1 MASLGKHFEVN
12 LNNLSASSK
21 YVFKGINYRIS
32 VLSDRLIRFEYSL
45 DGKFYDGATEIV
57 HNRKFNLEPK
67 IKVEQDQ
74 NYLVITSK
82 YFILQYA
89 KEKPFKGPSFAPDSN
104 LKVKLVNTDKIWY
117 PNHPEARNFKG
128 SAFSI
133 EDFLDKTVLSNGL
146 YSTDGFAMLDDSK
159 TMIIDKDGYLSLNNN
174 KRQDF
179 YLFMYK
185 RDFGLCLK
193 DYFTLTGIPPLVPRY
208 ALGIWWNRDLIYNE
222 NDIHR
227 LLELFKKHEIP
238 LSILL
243 LSEFWHNKD
252 KNNYD
257 LYKSGFTFN
266 KELFKNPQEL
276 IQYLHSNHVY
286 LGLNIDGSE
295 GINNLDDAYSK
306 MAEELNIQDGN
317 VIPFKVL
324 DKDFINSYFTYLI
337 NPLYELGVDFFWID
351 SKDEAITRV
360 LNYYHF
366 NDYKKFIDK
375 RGLILSRNSGKS
387 SHLYPVHY
395 SGETK
400 VGWNTLKYLPYFNS
414 TASNIG
420 LSWWSHDVGGFKN
433 GIEDSELYLRYI
445 ELSTFS
451 GIFRFSAKRGD
462 FYKREPWR
470 WDMVTYTIVK
480 DYCKLRHRLIPYLYT
495 EGYKYHKNYLPV
507 IEPLYYYYPELVDE
521 PAYKNEYYF
530 GTELLV
536 CPITKPKDQVMNRAV
551 EKIFLPKGIWYDFK
565 TGKKFIGNK
574 RHVSFYKDE
583 DYPVF
588 AKTGAIIPLAILDN
602 NNINNTDNPKGLEI
616 NVFPGASNVYK
627 LYEDD
632 GISSKYEQ
640 NDNIITNI
648 EFTYAS
654 DSYTLNIHSEN
665 GNFNLIPER
674 RNYKIRF
681 RNTRK
686 PEKIM
691 VEANGEKLKNIVSY
705 SDDNDYI
712 VEIENVD
719 VKRPLII
726 NCIGNNIEIDAV
738 RIVNDD
744 IFEIISDLKI
754 ETLLKEKIA
763 AVIFSDLPINKKR
776 IAVRKLKKAGLDD
789 IFIKMFIKLLEYI
802 SEI

>member
-1 MASLGKHFEVN
+1 MASLGKHFEVSD
-12 LNNLSASSK
+12 NNLVAPSK
-21 YVFKGINYRIS
+21 YVFKGINYRITI
-32 VLSDRLIRFEYSL
+32 LSDRLIRFEYSL
-45 DGKFYDGATEIV
+45 DGNFYNGATEIV
-57 HNRKFNLEPK
+57 HNRKFDVEPK

-82 YFILQYA
+82 YFIMQYA

-117 PNHPEARNFKG
+117 PNHPEARNYKG

-133 EDFLDKTVLSNGL
+133 EDFLDKTTLSNGL
-146 YSTDGFAMLDDSK
+146 YSTDGFALLDDSR
-159 TMIIDKDGYLSLNNN
+159 TMIIDKDGYLNLNDN

-179 YLFMYK
+179 YLFIYR

-193 DYFTLTGIPPLVPRY
+193 DYFTLTGNPPLIPRY

-222 NDIHR
+222 NDIKK
-227 LLELFKKHEIP
+227 LLTSFNRHEIP
-238 LSILL
+238 LSVLL

-257 LYKSGFTFN
+257 LHKSGFTFN
-266 KELFKNPQEL
+266 KELFKDPKEL
-276 IQYLHSNHVY
+276 TNYLHTNNVM
-286 LGLNIDGSE
+286 LGLNIDGTE
-295 GINNLDDAYSK
+295 GITNLDDAYPT
-306 MAEELNIQDGN
+306 MCEELEIKDGE

-324 DKDFINSYFTYLI
+324 DKRFITSYFNNLI
-337 NPLYELGVDFFWID
+337 DPLYALGVDFFWID
-351 SKDEAITRV
+351 TKDEAVTRV

-366 NDYKKFIDK
+366 NDYKKFSSR

-395 SGETK
+395 SGQTK
-400 VGWNTLKYLPYFNS
+400 VGWNTLKYLPFFNS

-420 LSWWSHDVGGFKN
+420 LSWWSHDVGGFKG

-451 GIFRFSAKRGD
+451 GIFRFSAQRGD

-495 EGYKYHKNYLPV
+495 EGYKYYKNYLPV
-507 IEPLYYYYPELVDE
+507 IQPLYYYYPELIDE
-521 PAYKNEYYF
+521 PTYKNEYYF

-536 CPITKPKDQVMNRAV
+536 CPITKPKDIVMNRSV

-574 RHVSFYKDE
+574 RHVSFYRDE

-602 NNINNTDNPKGLEI
+602 NNLNNTNNPKGLEI
-616 NVFPGASNVYK
+616 NIFPGASNVYK

-632 GISSKYEQ
+632 GLSSKYEK
-640 NDNIITNI
+640 NDNIITSI
-648 EFTYAS
+648 DYTYAS
-654 DSYTLNIHSEN
+654 DSYTLNIHTED
-665 GNFNLIPER
+665 GNIKLIPER

-686 PEKIM
+686 PERVM
-691 VEANGEKLKNIVSY
+691 VEANGEKLKEITSY
-705 SDDNDYI
+705 TDDNDFV
-712 VEIENVD
+712 VEVNDVD
-719 VKRPLII
+719 VTRPLIV

-738 RIVNDD
+738 RIINED
-744 IFEIISDLKI
+744 IFDIISDLKI
-754 ETLLKEKIA
+754 ETLLKEKLSAIL
-763 AVIFSDLPINKKR
+763 FSDLPINKKR
-776 IAVRKLKKAGLDD
+776 IAVRKLKKSGLDD

-802 SEI
+802 GEI

>member
-1 MASLGKHFEVN
+1 MASLGKHFEYNSDN
-12 LNNLSASSK
+12 LKAISK
-21 YVFKGINYRIS
+21 YTFKGANYRIT

-45 DGKFYDGATEIV
+45 EGNFYDGATEIV
-57 HNRKFNLEPK
+57 HNRKFTTEPK
-67 IKVEQDQ
+67 IKIEQDQ

-82 YFILQYA
+82 YFIMQYA

-146 YSTDGFAMLDDSK
+146 YSTDGFALLDDSR
-159 TMIIDKDGYLSLNNN
+159 TLIIDKNGYLNLNDN
-174 KRQDF
+174 KRIDF
-179 YLFMYK
+179 YLFMYR

-193 DYFTLTGIPPLVPRY
+193 DYFTLTGFPPLIPRY
-208 ALGIWWNRDLIYNE
+208 ALGIWWNRDLIYNTD
-222 NDIHR
+222 DIQK
-227 LLELFKKHEIP
+227 LLLAFNKHEIP
-238 LSILL
+238 LSVVL

-257 LYKSGFTFN
+257 AYKTGYTFN
-266 KELFKNPQEL
+266 KELFPNPKEF
-276 IQYLHSNHVY
+276 IDYLHYNHVR
-286 LGLNIDGSE
+286 LGLNLDGSE
-295 GINNLDDAYSK
+295 GISPLDDGYSK
-306 MAEELNIQDGN
+306 MCEALGIEIGNI
-317 VIPFKVL
+317 IPFKVL
-324 DKDFINSYFTYLI
+324 DKSFIESYFENLI
-337 NPLYELGVDFFWID
+337 NPLYELGVDFFWLD
-351 SKDEAITRV
+351 TKDEATTRV

-366 NDYKKFIDK
+366 NDYKKFLNK
-375 RGLILSRNSGKS
+375 RGLILSRNGGKA

-400 VGWNTLKYLPYFNS
+400 VGWETLKYLPYFNS

-433 GIEDSELYLRYI
+433 GIEDNELYLRYI

-451 GIFRFSAKRGD
+451 GIFRFSARRGD

-480 DYCKLRHRLIPYLYT
+480 DYCKLRHRLIPYIYT
-495 EGYKYHKNYLPV
+495 EGYKYHKTCLPV
-507 IEPLYYYYPELVDE
+507 IEPLYYYYPELIDE

-536 CPITKPKDQVMNRAV
+536 CPITKPKDSVMNRSV
-551 EKIFLPKGIWYDFK
+551 ERIFLPRGTWYDFK
-565 TGKKFIGNK
+565 TGKKYAGDK
-574 RHVSFYKDE
+574 RYISFFKDE
-583 DYPVF
+583 DYPVY
-588 AKTGAIIPLAILDN
+588 AKAGSIIPLAMIDN
-602 NNINNTDNPKGLEI
+602 NDLNNTDNPKGLEI

-640 NDNIITNI
+640 KDNVITSI
-648 EFTYAS
+648 EYTYAS
-654 DSYTLNIHSEN
+654 DNYNLNIHKEE
-665 GNFNLIPER
+665 GNSNLIPEK

-686 PEKIM
+686 PEKVM
-691 VEANGEKLKNIVSY
+691 VEANGEKLKEITSY
-705 SDDNDYI
+705 TDENDFI
-712 VEIENVD
+712 VEVNDVD
-719 VKRPLII
+719 TKRPLIV

-738 RIVNDD
+738 RIINDD
-744 IFEIISDLKI
+744 IFDIISDLKI
-754 ETLLKEKIA
+754 ETLLKEKLS
-763 AVIFSDLPINKKR
+763 AVIFSDAPINKKR
-776 IAVRKLKKAGLDD
+776 IALRKLKKSGLDD
-789 IFIKMFIKLLEYI
+789 IFIKMFINLLAYI